1 MRTVVFVAPFSFDTT
16 LKFVDAAAEHP
27 GVRFVLVS
35 QDPPERFP
43 TALRRRLAGHWQVTD
58 ALDADQLTAAVAA
71 VGEHLGPVHCVLGTL
86 EHLQVP
92 LALVRERLG
101 IDGMGPAAA
110 ENFRDKAR
118 MKDVLRAAGL
128 PCARHRLLAADDDVW
143 SFVAEVGYPIV
154 VKPPAGAGAKA
165 TFSVE
170 DEATLKDVL
179 RRHPP
184 RPGQPMLAEEFIQGE
199 EHSFDG
205 VSIDGKL
212 VWHSL
217 THYSPAPLDA
227 VKNPWIQ
234 WCVLLPREVDDPR
247 YDDIRREAAS
257 SLDAL
262 GMVTGVSHLEWFRRG
277 DGSIAISEVGARPG
291 GAQISKLISYAHD
304 FSFYRAWARVMID
317 GTFDPPER
325 KYAAGAA
332 FLRGQGHGRIRTIH
346 GLDRAQRD
354 LGPLVVEAH
363 LPRPGQAP
371 SSSYEGDGF
380 VILRHR
386 ETAVVQDALQRLI
399 TTVRVEVG

>member
-1 MRTVVFVAPFSFDTT
+1 MRTVVFVAPFSLDTT
-16 LKFVDAAAEHP
+16 LRFVNAAAEHP

-43 TALRRRLAGHWQVTD
+43 AALLRRLAGHWQVAD
-58 ALDADQLTAAVAA
+58 ALDADKLTAAVAA
-71 VGEHLGPVHCVLGTL
+71 ISEHLGPVHRLLGTL

-92 LALVRERLG
+92 LAGVRERLG
-101 IDGMGPAAA
+101 IEGMGTTAA

-128 PCARHRLLAADDDVW
+128 PCARHRLLADAAEAWPFAD
-143 SFVAEVGYPIV
+143 EVGYPIV

-165 TFSVE
+165 TFSVA
-170 DEATLKDVL
+170 DEAALRDVL
-179 RRHPP
+179 RRYPP
-184 RPGQPMLAEEFIQGE
+184 QPGQPMLAEEFIQGE

-205 VSIDGKL
+205 VSIDGELK
-212 VWHSL
+212 WHSL

-227 VKNPWIQ
+227 VQNPWIQ

-257 SLDAL
+257 ALDVL

-277 DGSIAISEVGARPG
+277 DGSVAISEVGARPG

-317 GTFDPPER
+317 GEWISPER

-332 FLRGQGHGRIRTIH
+332 FLRGQGQGRIRTIR

-363 LPRPGQAP
+363 LPRPGQVP

-399 TTVRVEVG
+399 STIRVELG